1 MDHSN
6 SSEECIVNAGQQ
18 AMAPREG
25 NPDAQTAPTS
35 SATVQVMSKYMLFVI
50 RLFARLVTPCSLTG
64 DLIIVGCS
72 DGEKNKQTKKL
83 NYN

>member
-1 MDHSN
+1 MLDSKLWH
-6 SSEECIVNAGQQ
+6 
-18 AMAPREG
+18 REKAIQM
-25 NPDAQTAPTS
+25 AQTAPAS